1 MISPQKISFT
11 PKYDNL
17 RSFLST
23 FCYALPSL
31 PKMQFV
37 VGVRD
42 PHSLGQVSR
51 LKPDGDF
58 DYFDDDDDNNN
69 HVDLL
74 SKRRLSA

>member
-1 MISPQKISFT
+1 
-11 PKYDNL
+11 
-17 RSFLST
+17 
-23 FCYALPSL
+23 
-31 PKMQFV
+31 MQFV

-69 HVDLL
+69 HIDLL